1 MQDPYEAAYFARK
14 HGITQAQ
21 ARRITKDFGP
31 SRVRCDTAA
40 QDLNLALTGTSLLH
54 ERPPASVSSTP
65 KE

>member
-1 MQDPYEAAYFARK
+1 MQKPYEIAYFARK

-21 ARRITKDFGP
+21 ARQITKDFGP

-40 QDLNLALTGTSLLH
+40 QELNLAVARSSPRMSDGRHLSSL
-54 ERPPASVSSTP
+54 P